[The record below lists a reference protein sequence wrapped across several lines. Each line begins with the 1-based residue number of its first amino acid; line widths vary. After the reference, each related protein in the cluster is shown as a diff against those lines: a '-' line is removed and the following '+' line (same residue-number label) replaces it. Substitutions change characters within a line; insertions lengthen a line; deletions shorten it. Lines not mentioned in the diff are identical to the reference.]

1 MALELTVGTN
11 TYATLTEADAY
22 FEARLFCTAWTGAT
36 STTKNQALAM
46 ACRKLDA
53 LPLKGVKKLST
64 QTLAFP
70 RCYRLPYA
78 TQTQYAP
85 YSEWESCETDVPD
98 AVKQAQFEEALALL
112 DRGDSGRVKLQQQGV
127 QAFSTE
133 GLSETYHA
141 NAGAKTLLSPEA
153 EAFLMPYLLGAV
165 EIR

>member
-11 TYATLTEADAY
+11 TYVTLAEADAY
-22 FEARLFCTAWTGAT
+22 FEARLFCDAWTGAT
-36 STTKNQALAM
+36 STTKKQALAT
-46 ACRKLDA
+46 ACRKLNA
-53 LPLKGVKKLST
+53 LPLKGVKELST

-78 TQTQYAP
+78 TQTRYAP
-85 YSEWESCETDVPD
+85 YSEWETCDTDVPD
-98 AVKQAQFEEALALL
+98 AVKRAQMEEALALL

-127 QAFSTE
+127 QSFSTE

-141 NAGAKTLLSPEA
+141 SSGAKTLLSLDA
-153 EAFLMPYLLGAV
+153 EAFLIPYLLGAV